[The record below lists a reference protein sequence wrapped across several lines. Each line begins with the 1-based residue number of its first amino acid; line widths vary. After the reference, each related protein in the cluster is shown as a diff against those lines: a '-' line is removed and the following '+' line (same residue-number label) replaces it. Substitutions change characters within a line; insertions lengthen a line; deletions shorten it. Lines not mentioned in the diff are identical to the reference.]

1 MTIRRRLA
9 VSHFAILL
17 LLAFNLVV
25 YYSGDLKRKAT
36 FEELRRAISRQ
47 ILISSIQQ
55 RLNDYQKQ
63 VSLLSQITADLSNSG
78 ASPEEVAQFNDHLND
93 IGGQIRQM
101 SSLSDAGGR
110 DKIEAFRQAFG
121 ELSASWQ
128 VFYEN
133 FGRNQSRAIT
143 EVVMHGEPLER
154 KVMQELLPQLQQD
167 ERNRVEA
174 ASKHFYDTARV
185 TDRLTILIFVI
196 SGCLA
201 GPLALFLSR
210 HFTRGL
216 EALRT
221 GAAALGAGKLKYRIP
236 VLSHDEFGDLALS
249 FNEMAGRL
257 DMARRELTGANA
269 ELEQRQQELK
279 MLMQAAQTANQAK
292 SRFLANMSHELRTPM
307 NAIIGYS
314 EILAE
319 EAEDLGQKALIPD
332 LQKINFAGK
341 HLLTLISDL
350 LDLSKIEAGKMELDL
365 ETFDI
370 RNIVSD
376 VSLTMQPQIEKNLN
390 RLVVDIPP
398 RIGMMRADATKMRQM
413 LFNLLSNAC
422 KFTESGTVHLQVRRN
437 DVQGKDWIEF
447 SVRDSGIGMTPEQ
460 AKKIFDAFTQA
471 DPSTTRK
478 YGGTGLGLT
487 ITRKF
492 CHMMGGDI
500 RVESALGKGA
510 VFTISLPAE
519 VIPEREV
526 AETVEQLALSPTARI
541 EAKVSH

>member
-9 VSHFAILL
+9 LSHFAILL
-17 LLAFNLVV
+17 LLAFNLVI
-25 YYSGDLKRKAT
+25 YYSSDLKRKST

-55 RLNDYQKQ
+55 KLNDYQKQ

-78 ASPEEVAQFNDHLND
+78 ASPEEVTQFSEHLND
-93 IGGQIRQM
+93 IGGQITQM
-101 SSLSDAGGR
+101 SSLSDAGGK
-110 DKIEAFRQAFG
+110 DKIEAFRKAFG

-143 EVVMHGEPLER
+143 EVVTRGEPLGR

-167 ERNRVEA
+167 ERNRIEA
-174 ASKHFYDTARV
+174 ASTHFYDTARI
-185 TDRLTILIFVI
+185 TDRLTLLIFVI

-201 GPLALFLSR
+201 GPLALFVSR

-216 EALRT
+216 DALRA

-249 FNEMAGRL
+249 FNEMAERL
-257 DMARRELTGANA
+257 DTARRELTGVNA
-269 ELEQRQQELK
+269 ELEHRQHELK

-319 EAEDLGQKALIPD
+319 EAEDLRQEALIPD
-332 LQKINFAGK
+332 LRKINSAGK

-350 LDLSKIEAGKMELDL
+350 LDLSKIEAGKMDLDL

-370 RNIVSD
+370 REIVKD
-376 VSLTMQPQIEKNLN
+376 VSVTMQPQIDKNFNKL
-390 RLVVDIPP
+390 LVDIPP
-398 RIGMMRADATKMRQM
+398 RMGTMRADATKVRQM
-413 LFNLLSNAC
+413 LFNLLSNAS
-422 KFTESGTVHLQVRRN
+422 KFTRSGTVRLQVRRN

-460 AKKIFDAFTQA
+460 AEKIFDAFTQA

-500 RVESALGKGA
+500 RVESALGEGA

-519 VIPEREV
+519 VIPEQELTGP
-526 AETVEQLALSPTARI
+526 AEPLALPPVA
-541 EAKVSH
+541 SHRG

>member
-9 VSHFAILL
+9 LSHFAILL
-17 LLAFNLVV
+17 LLAFNLVI
-25 YYSGDLKRKAT
+25 YYSSDLKRKST

-55 RLNDYQKQ
+55 KLNDYQKQ

-78 ASPEEVAQFNDHLND
+78 ASPEEVTQFSEHLND
-93 IGGQIRQM
+93 IGGQISQM
-101 SSLSDAGGR
+101 SSLSDAGGK
-110 DKIEAFRQAFG
+110 DKIEAFRKAFG

-143 EVVMHGEPLER
+143 EVVTRGEPLGR

-167 ERNRVEA
+167 ERNRIEA
-174 ASKHFYDTARV
+174 ASTHFYDTARI
-185 TDRLTILIFVI
+185 TDRLTLLIFVI

-201 GPLALFLSR
+201 GPLALFVSR

-216 EALRT
+216 DALRA

-249 FNEMAGRL
+249 FNEMAERL
-257 DMARRELTGANA
+257 DTARRELTGVNA
-269 ELEQRQQELK
+269 ELEHRQHELK

-319 EAEDLGQKALIPD
+319 EAEDLRQEALIPD
-332 LQKINFAGK
+332 LRKINSAGK

-350 LDLSKIEAGKMELDL
+350 LDLSKIEAGKMDLDL

-370 RNIVSD
+370 REIVKD
-376 VSLTMQPQIEKNLN
+376 VSVTMQPQIDKNFNKL
-390 RLVVDIPP
+390 LVDIPP
-398 RIGMMRADATKMRQM
+398 RMGTMRADATKVRQM
-413 LFNLLSNAC
+413 LFNLLSNAS
-422 KFTESGTVHLQVRRN
+422 KFTKSGTIRLQVRRN

-460 AKKIFDAFTQA
+460 AEKIFDAFTQA

-500 RVESALGKGA
+500 RVESALGEGA

-519 VIPEREV
+519 VIPEQELTGP
-526 AETVEQLALSPTARI
+526 AEPLALPPVA
-541 EAKVSH
+541 SHRG

>member
-1 MTIRRRLA
+1 
-9 VSHFAILL
+9 
-17 LLAFNLVV
+17 
-25 YYSGDLKRKAT
+25 
-36 FEELRRAISRQ
+36 
-47 ILISSIQQ
+47 
-55 RLNDYQKQ
+55 
-63 VSLLSQITADLSNSG
+63 
-78 ASPEEVAQFNDHLND
+78 
-93 IGGQIRQM
+93 
-101 SSLSDAGGR
+101 
-110 DKIEAFRQAFG
+110 
-121 ELSASWQ
+121 
-128 VFYEN
+128 
-133 FGRNQSRAIT
+133 
-143 EVVMHGEPLER
+143 
-154 KVMQELLPQLQQD
+154 
-167 ERNRVEA
+167 
-174 ASKHFYDTARV
+174 
-185 TDRLTILIFVI
+185 
-196 SGCLA
+196 
-201 GPLALFLSR
+201 
-210 HFTRGL
+210 
-216 EALRT
+216 
-221 GAAALGAGKLKYRIP
+221 
-236 VLSHDEFGDLALS
+236 
-249 FNEMAGRL
+249 
-257 DMARRELTGANA
+257 
-269 ELEQRQQELK
+269 
-279 MLMQAAQTANQAK
+279 
-292 SRFLANMSHELRTPM
+292 
-307 NAIIGYS
+307 
-314 EILAE
+314 
-319 EAEDLGQKALIPD
+319 
-332 LQKINFAGK
+332 
-341 HLLTLISDL
+341 
-350 LDLSKIEAGKMELDL
+350 MELDL

-370 RNIVSD
+370 RKIVSD

>member
-9 VSHFAILL
+9 VSHVAILL
-17 LLAFNLVV
+17 LLAVNLVI

-78 ASPEEVAQFNDHLND
+78 ASPEEVTQFNDHLND
-93 IGGQIRQM
+93 IGGQISQM

-110 DKIEAFRQAFG
+110 DKIEAFRKAFG

-143 EVVMHGEPLER
+143 EVVMRAEPLER
-154 KVMQELLPQLQQD
+154 KVMQELLPRLQQD
-167 ERNRVEA
+167 ERNRIEA

-185 TDRLTILIFVI
+185 TDRLTILIFMI

-236 VLSHDEFGDLALS
+236 VLAHDEFGDLALS
-249 FNEMAGRL
+249 FNEMAERL
-257 DMARRELTGANA
+257 DKARRELTGVNA
-269 ELEQRQQELK
+269 ELEHRQNELK

-319 EAEDLGQKALIPD
+319 EAEDLGQEALIPD

-350 LDLSKIEAGKMELDL
+350 LDLSKIEAGRMELDL

-370 RNIVSD
+370 RKIVSD

-390 RLVVDIPP
+390 RLVVDIPS
-398 RIGMMRADATKMRQM
+398 RIGMMHADATKMRQM

-422 KFTESGTVHLQVRRN
+422 KFTQSGTIRLQVRRY
-437 DVQGKDWIEF
+437 DVQGQDWIEF
-447 SVRDSGIGMTPEQ
+447 SVRDSGIGLTPEQ
-460 AKKIFDAFTQA
+460 AEKIFDAFTQA
-471 DPSTTRK
+471 DPSTTRR

-500 RVESALGKGA
+500 HVESALGKGA

-519 VIPEREV
+519 VIPEV
-526 AETVEQLALSPTARI
+526 KLTDPVEQLALAPIAGA
-541 EAKVSH
+541 EAKVSP

>member
-9 VSHFAILL
+9 LSHFAILL
-17 LLAFNLVV
+17 LLAFNLVI
-25 YYSGDLKRKAT
+25 YYSSDLKRKST

-55 RLNDYQKQ
+55 KLNDYQKQ

-78 ASPEEVAQFNDHLND
+78 ASPEEVTQFSEHLND
-93 IGGQIRQM
+93 IGGQISQM
-101 SSLSDAGGR
+101 SSLSDAGGK
-110 DKIEAFRQAFG
+110 DKIEAFRKAFG

-143 EVVMHGEPLER
+143 EVVTRGEPLGR

-167 ERNRVEA
+167 ERNRIEA
-174 ASKHFYDTARV
+174 ASTHFYDTARI
-185 TDRLTILIFVI
+185 TDRLTLLIFVI

-201 GPLALFLSR
+201 GPLALFVSR

-216 EALRT
+216 DALRA

-249 FNEMAGRL
+249 FNEMAERL
-257 DMARRELTGANA
+257 DTARRELTGVNA
-269 ELEQRQQELK
+269 ELEHRQHELK

-319 EAEDLGQKALIPD
+319 EAEDLRQEALIPD
-332 LQKINFAGK
+332 LRKINSAGK

-350 LDLSKIEAGKMELDL
+350 LDLSKIEAGKMDLDL

-370 RNIVSD
+370 REIVKD
-376 VSLTMQPQIEKNLN
+376 VSVTMQPQIDKNFNKL
-390 RLVVDIPP
+390 LVDIPP
-398 RIGMMRADATKMRQM
+398 RMGTMRADATKVRQM
-413 LFNLLSNAC
+413 LFNLLSNAS
-422 KFTESGTVHLQVRRN
+422 KFTRSGTVRLQVRRN

-460 AKKIFDAFTQA
+460 AEKIFDAFTQA

-500 RVESALGKGA
+500 RVESALGEGA

-519 VIPEREV
+519 VIPEQELTGP
-526 AETVEQLALSPTARI
+526 AEPLALPPVA
-541 EAKVSH
+541 SHRG